1 MTTRNPYANIGHTRS
16 QHKVA
21 KYVAPNTQ
29 ALATDAHLPSLT
41 SLFRHSPIITVQA
54 QVQDYT
60 LAWAGRISCSLVL
73 STGHRISL
81 HINRDKLPPEIGDG
95 DWVHAKL
102 LLGRGADSD
111 HTLLQATTASVG
123 STDPTTAWLPVAA
136 YLRNGHMHKLRALL
150 SRMEPALQAIFMGVM
165 SQMRVQQGFFSRIGA
180 ADHHGYPG
188 GLFDYSVQ
196 AARTAWSQTPLSAR
210 ERGIAALSC
219 LLFDLG
225 KVSDEWLRPDRERL
239 QRALHPHPMTV
250 PIVTKTLVHVK
261 RMDADLVN
269 QVHALLEGVAGG
281 AGKGSPG
288 IPPTLAQCVYA
299 ALVNTWALN
308 VLCGGSAEVSQGGQA

>member
-16 QHKVA
+16 ERKVA
-21 KYVAPNTQ
+21 NYVAPNTQ
-29 ALATDAHLPSLT
+29 ALATDARLPSLT

-60 LAWAGRISCSLVL
+60 LAWAGRISCTLVL

-102 LLGRGADSD
+102 LLGRGVNSD
-111 HTLLQATTASVG
+111 HTLLQATPASVG
-123 STDPTTAWLPVAA
+123 RTDPTTAWLPFAA

-150 SRMEPALQAIFMGVM
+150 SRMEPALQAVFMGVM

-210 ERGIAALSC
+210 ERGIAALGC

-225 KVSDEWLRPDRERL
+225 KVSDEWLRPDRDRL

-250 PIVTKTLVHVK
+250 PIVTKTLVQMK
-261 RMDADLVN
+261 RMDADLVK
-269 QVHALLEGVAGG
+269 QVHALLDGVASG

-308 VLCGGSAEVSQGGQA
+308 VLCGGRPEVSQGGQA